1 MRGAA
6 KEEMF
11 CGTFLLYILR
21 MRRRRVHGFIN
32 VLSESF
38 LYLPLWLIFRQPHP
52 NFINVRTAY
61 ASEIWAQLTKNLLTK
76 SGTERFRENI
86 HLTEDL
92 PPVGLPLLFSIFETF
107 LLFLAIMHIV
117 VAFLYVLD
125 FKLKKPGNSVIAA
138 MMVLVTAVMV
148 CILFVE

>member
-61 ASEIWAQLTKNLLTK
+61 ASEIWAQLTKNHLTK
-76 SGTERFRENI
+76 TSTERFREYI
-86 HLTEDL
+86 
-92 PPVGLPLLFSIFETF
+92 VFCKWCSLLF
-107 LLFLAIMHIV
+107 IV
-117 VAFLYVLD
+117 SF
-125 FKLKKPGNSVIAA
+125 LKKKAMARIVEHIAKVA
-138 MMVLVTAVMV
+138 AVGREKAKSAYR
-148 CILFVE
+148 CDK

>member
-61 ASEIWAQLTKNLLTK
+61 ASEIWAQLTKK
-76 SGTERFRENI
+76 SSHKINHRKIPRAHYPWSLSRYLI
-86 HLTEDL
+86 IKKRSSYH
-92 PPVGLPLLFSIFETF
+92 P
-107 LLFLAIMHIV
+107 
-117 VAFLYVLD
+117 
-125 FKLKKPGNSVIAA
+125 KLWSR
-138 MMVLVTAVMV
+138 
-148 CILFVE
+148 

>member
-61 ASEIWAQLTKNLLTK
+61 ASEIWAQLTKNHLTK
-76 SGTERFRENI
+76 TSTERFREYI
-86 HLTEDL
+86 
-92 PPVGLPLLFSIFETF
+92 VFCKWCSLLF
-107 LLFLAIMHIV
+107 IV
-117 VAFLYVLD
+117 SF
-125 FKLKKPGNSVIAA
+125 LKKKAMARIVEHIAKVAAVDRKKQNQPTSVISNIF
-138 MMVLVTAVMV
+138 LV
-148 CILFVE
+148 

>member
-61 ASEIWAQLTKNLLTK
+61 ASEIWAQLTKNHLSK
-76 SGTERFRENI
+76 SSTERFREYI
-86 HLTEDL
+86 YVCASFLYHILPKPPAPF
-92 PPVGLPLLFSIFETF
+92 PPVRQYILHLRPETRGMVHFQPVCQLMDNHIIHQLLRQKCQPPVKI
-107 LLFLAIMHIV
+107 
-117 VAFLYVLD
+117 
-125 FKLKKPGNSVIAA
+125 
-138 MMVLVTAVMV
+138 
-148 CILFVE
+148 

>member
-1 MRGAA
+1 MILGGMRGAA

-86 HLTEDL
+86 CDILVHRF
-92 PPVGLPLLFSIFETF
+92 VNGV
-107 LLFLAIMHIV
+107 LA
-117 VAFLYVLD
+117 
-125 FKLKKPGNSVIAA
+125 
-138 MMVLVTAVMV
+138 
-148 CILFVE
+148 